1 MSLVSIKKR
10 HYNLIMKKMNRSL
23 SVLMS
28 LMLLPGMIF
37 AGEAVETKSV
47 SGNSGPDL
55 NNPLPNWVDTSRE
68 KEQDIRAVR
77 GVPAAVTPSDF
88 RIPAEYEPV
97 GAVVLGWAGYSSML
111 TGIARAA
118 SAAGAQVWA
127 IGGPS
132 SIGVANY
139 FSVPLRIDT
148 VWVRDYGPFGISS
161 GSNTP
166 GIVDAIYRHYRYRV
180 YDDAIPQQLGRVKG
194 INVYGMNIILD
205 GGNLMVDSYG
215 NLFMTNRTYLWNSH
229 LSREQV
235 DNALRTALR
244 VKNIIVFDYAGYP
257 GEPEDGTGHI
267 DMFMKL
273 LNDHTVLIAKTSD
286 EPYKSNNDKAI
297 KFFQNRTAPDGKP
310 YRVITAKGW
319 VDGGAWYTFTN
330 SLIVNNTVV
339 MPSYRGHQAE
349 EQEAIAA
356 YQAGMPGVKVVPVN
370 SDNSIVAG
378 GSIHCVTQTIPVLP
392 KNRSAGESDG
402 KAVPVEFTPS
412 EEIILPA
419 SPVLKQ
425 LQKLA
430 E

>member
-1 MSLVSIKKR
+1 
-10 HYNLIMKKMNRSL
+10 MKKMNRSL
-23 SVLMS
+23 YVLMS
-28 LMLLPGMIF
+28 LMLLPGMLF
-37 AGEAVETKSV
+37 AGDAAETKSV
-47 SGNSGPDL
+47 SESFGLDL
-55 NNPLPNWVDTSRE
+55 NNPLPNWVDSSRE
-68 KEQDIRAVR
+68 KEQDIRAIR

-111 TGIARAA
+111 TGIAKAA

-161 GSNTP
+161 KSNTP
-166 GIVDAIYRHYRYRV
+166 GIVDAIYRHYQYRV
-180 YDDAIPQQLGRVKG
+180 HDDAIPQQLGRAKG

-215 NLFMTNRTYLWNSH
+215 NLFMTNRTYLWNRH

-235 DNALRTALR
+235 DSALKTALR

-257 GEPEDGTGHI
+257 NEPEDGTGHI

-273 LNDHTVLIAKTSD
+273 LNDHTVLIAKSSD

-297 KFFQNRTAPDGKP
+297 KFFQNRKAPDGHP
-310 YRVITAKGW
+310 YKVITAKGW

-339 MPSYRGHQAE
+339 MPSYRGRQAE

-356 YQAGMPGVKVVPVN
+356 YQAGIPGVKVVPVN
-370 SDNSIVAG
+370 SDSSIVAG

-392 KNRSAGESDG
+392 KNKAAVFADG
-402 KAVPVEFTPS
+402 KAVPVEFNPS
-412 EEIILPA
+412 DSEVMLPA
-419 SPVLKQ
+419 SPLLKQ
-425 LQKLA
+425 LQSLA